1 MTTAFVLSGGG
12 SLGAVQVGMLQA
24 LSERGVRPDLL
35 IGTSAGAIN
44 AAFVAGHGAEPAA
57 LEELAAIWRGL
68 RRQQVFP
75 FDPLRHL
82 RAIAGRRSSL
92 CPNGPLRRLIE
103 RHLPFR
109 NLEDAAIPLHVV
121 VTNLLSGEELL
132 LNDGDT
138 LSAVLASAAIP
149 GVLPPIEREGLV
161 LVDGGVADNAALSQ
175 AVALGA
181 DEIYVLPAGFAC
193 ALDRAPSSALAT
205 AMQAL
210 TLLIEQRLV
219 MEVSQFDG
227 PAALKVLPPLC
238 PLSMSSVDFSHAE
251 ELISRA
257 RACTGEWLD
266 SGGPSLPAPARFLS
280 LHDHLGNV
288 GHVGHLGHLGH
299 VGHLDHLDHL
309 GAEVGAGQVSG

>member
-44 AAFVAGHGAEPAA
+44 AAFVAGHGAGQGA
-57 LEELAAIWRGL
+57 LDELDGIWRGL

-82 RAIAGRRSSL
+82 RALAGRRPSL
-92 CPNGPLRRLIE
+92 CPNANLRRLVE
-103 RHLPFR
+103 PHVGFR
-109 NLEDAAIPLHVV
+109 RLEDAPTPLHVV

-132 LNDGDT
+132 LSEGDA

-149 GVLPPIEREGLV
+149 GVLPPVERESLV
-161 LVDGGVADNAALSQ
+161 LIDGGVADNTALSQ

-181 DEIYVLPAGFAC
+181 DEIYVLPTGFAC
-193 ALDRAPSSALAT
+193 ALERPPTSALGT

-219 MEVSQFDG
+219 MEIAQFEGD
-227 PAALKVLPPLC
+227 AALKVLPPLC
-238 PLSMSSVDFSHAE
+238 PLAVSSIDFSQAA
-251 ELISRA
+251 ELITRSRDA
-257 RACTGEWLD
+257 TGRWLD

-280 LHDHLGNV
+280 LHHHSDAAARTRATGGVPSAPPH
-288 GHVGHLGHLGH
+288 
-299 VGHLDHLDHL
+299 
-309 GAEVGAGQVSG
+309 

>member
-1 MTTAFVLSGGG
+1 VTTAFVLSGGG

-44 AAFVAGHGAEPAA
+44 AAFLAGHGAAPDD
-57 LEELAAIWRGL
+57 LEELAVIWRGI
-68 RRQQVFP
+68 RRQHVFP

-82 RAIAGRRSSL
+82 RAIAGRQPSL
-92 CPNGPLRRLIE
+92 CPNGNLRRLIAP
-103 RHLPFR
+103 HLPYR
-109 NLEDAAIPLHVV
+109 NLEEASIPLHVV

-132 LNDGDT
+132 LNDGDA
-138 LSAVLASAAIP
+138 LSAVLASASIP
-149 GVLPPIEREGLV
+149 GVLPPVERERLV

-193 ALDRAPSSALAT
+193 ALERAPSSALGT

-219 MEVSQFDG
+219 MEVAQFEG
-227 PAALKVLPPLC
+227 AAKLKVLPPLC
-238 PLSMSSVDFSHAE
+238 LLAVSSIDFLHAD
-251 ELISRA
+251 ELIARA
-257 RACTGEWLD
+257 RVCTGEWID

-280 LHDHLGNV
+280 LHHHRTEAGVV
-288 GHVGHLGHLGH
+288 G
-299 VGHLDHLDHL
+299 
-309 GAEVGAGQVSG
+309 

>member
-1 MTTAFVLSGGG
+1 MTTAYVLSGGG

-44 AAFVAGHGAEPAA
+44 AAYVAGHGASADA
-57 LEELAAIWRGL
+57 LEELAAVWQGL

-82 RAIAGRRSSL
+82 WAIAGRRPSL
-92 CPNGPLRRLIE
+92 CPNANLRRLIE
-103 RHLPFR
+103 PHLGFGR
-109 NLEDAAIPLHVV
+109 LERAPIPLHVV

-132 LNDGDT
+132 LSEGDA

-149 GVLPPIEREGLV
+149 GVLPPVERDGLV

-181 DEIYVLPAGFAC
+181 DEIYVLPTGFAC
-193 ALDRAPSSALAT
+193 ALEGPPSGALGT

-219 MEVSQFDG
+219 LEISQFEGD
-227 PAALKVLPPLC
+227 AVLKVLPPLC
-238 PLSMSSVDFSHAE
+238 PLAVSSIDFSHGA
-251 ELISRA
+251 ELITRA
-257 RACTGEWLD
+257 RAATGRWLD

-280 LHDHLGNV
+280 LHHHPV
-288 GHVGHLGHLGH
+288 GGP
-299 VGHLDHLDHL
+299 
-309 GAEVGAGQVSG
+309 APSASAPVSTTSGL

>member
-1 MTTAFVLSGGG
+1 MTTAYVLSGGG

-24 LSERGVRPDLL
+24 LSEREVRPDLL

-44 AAFVAGHGAEPAA
+44 AAYVAGHGAEPDA

-68 RRQQVFP
+68 RRHQVFP

-82 RAIAGRRSSL
+82 RAIAGRRPSL
-92 CPNGPLRRLIE
+92 CPNGNLRRLIE
-103 RHLPFR
+103 PHLPFR
-109 NLEDAAIPLHVV
+109 NLEDAPIPLHVV

-132 LNDGDT
+132 IDDGDA
-138 LSAVLASAAIP
+138 LSAVMASAAIP

-193 ALDRAPSSALAT
+193 ALHRAPSSALGT

-219 MEVSQFDG
+219 MEVTQFEGD
-227 PAALKVLPPLC
+227 ASLKVLPSLC
-238 PLSMSSVDFSHAE
+238 PLAVSSVDFGHAA

-257 RACTGEWLD
+257 RECTGRWLD

-280 LHDHLGNV
+280 LHHDRAEAGAPS
-288 GHVGHLGHLGH
+288 GH
-299 VGHLDHLDHL
+299 DRA
-309 GAEVGAGQVSG
+309 GALT